1 MGYVKKFQ
9 VPEHD
14 VMPSDEMIAWLHT
27 IKQEWDGDES
37 GITICSLDGEHKV
50 GGPGDY
56 VVESDGVYY
65 IVTAAEFAEGN
76 SLLNQLGY
84 QP

>member
-37 GITICSLDGEHKV
+37 GITILQAVHDGEQEWKIA
-50 GGPGDY
+50 GPGDWLI
-56 VVESDGVYY
+56 EDEATGF
-65 IVTAAEFAEGN
+65 VTVATQQQIEEMG
-76 SLLNQLGY
+76 L
-84 QP
+84 